1 MNTLTININDRSVIP
16 GLLDY
21 LNKVGGISIVE
32 SDICES
38 TDMEDRTLTREEGE
52 ALVAETLVPAIKDVI
67 EARRNGIKMP
77 EAHELLN
84 IC

>member
-1 MNTLTININDRSVIP
+1 
-16 GLLDY
+16 
-21 LNKVGGISIVE
+21 
-32 SDICES
+32 
-38 TDMEDRTLTREEGE
+38 MEDRTLTREEGE